1 MACLILAARVQ
12 KKILIIK
19 EEKDIW
25 RNIMGTNILVYPV
38 ILSKNGDGYFVTIP
52 DFTVN
57 TEGKDIA
64 DTIAMARD
72 AIGLNVL
79 QLEDEGEAVPEPY
92 SRSYQMQDDD
102 ILTLVDIDMT
112 DYRNKYENRTVKKNC
127 TIPYRLNADAEKA
140 GINFSQLLQEA
151 LKRKLYG

>member
-1 MACLILAARVQ
+1 
-12 KKILIIK
+12 
-19 EEKDIW
+19 
-25 RNIMGTNILVYPV
+25 MGTNILVYPV
-38 ILSKNGDGYFVTIP
+38 ILSKNGDGYFVTVP

-64 DTIAMARD
+64 D

-79 QLEDEGEAVPEPY
+79 QLEADKKEVSEPY
-92 SRSYQMQDDD
+92 SQSFQVQDDD

-112 DYRNKYENRTVKKNC
+112 EYRNKYENRTVKKNC

-151 LKRKLYG
+151 LKQKLYG

>member
-1 MACLILAARVQ
+1 
-12 KKILIIK
+12 
-19 EEKDIW
+19 
-25 RNIMGTNILVYPV
+25 MGTNILVYPV

-64 DTIAMARD
+64 DAIAMARD

-79 QLEDEGEAVPEPY
+79 QLEDEEKVVPEPY
-92 SRSYQMQDDD
+92 SRYFQMSTDVDKCRNDD
-102 ILTLVDIDMT
+102 ILTLVDINMT
-112 DYRNKYENRTVKKNC
+112 DYRNKHENRTVKKNC
-127 TIPYRLNADAEKA
+127 TIPYCLNADAEKA

-151 LKRKLYG
+151 LKQKLYG

>member
-1 MACLILAARVQ
+1 
-12 KKILIIK
+12 
-19 EEKDIW
+19 
-25 RNIMGTNILVYPV
+25 MGTNILVYPV
-38 ILSKNGDGYFVTIP
+38 ILSKDGDRYFVTVP

-64 DTIAMARD
+64 DAIAMARD

-112 DYRNKYENRTVKKNC
+112 DYRSKYENRTVKKNR

>member
-1 MACLILAARVQ
+1 
-12 KKILIIK
+12 
-19 EEKDIW
+19 
-25 RNIMGTNILVYPV
+25 MGTNILVYPV
-38 ILSKNGDGYFVTIP
+38 ILSKNGDGYFVTVP

-64 DTIAMARD
+64 DAIAMTRD

-79 QLEDEGEAVPEPY
+79 QLEDDNKEAPEPY
-92 SRSYQMQDDD
+92 SQHFQVQDDD
-102 ILTLVDIDMT
+102 ILTLVDIDIT
-112 DYRNKYENRTVKKNC
+112 EYRNKYENRTVKKNC

-151 LKRKLYG
+151 LKQKLYG

>member
-1 MACLILAARVQ
+1 
-12 KKILIIK
+12 
-19 EEKDIW
+19 
-25 RNIMGTNILVYPV
+25 
-38 ILSKNGDGYFVTIP
+38 
-52 DFTVN
+52 
-57 TEGKDIA
+57 
-64 DTIAMARD
+64 MARD

-79 QLEDEGEAVPEPY
+79 QLEDEGETVPEPY
-92 SRSYQMQDDD
+92 SRSYQMQNDD